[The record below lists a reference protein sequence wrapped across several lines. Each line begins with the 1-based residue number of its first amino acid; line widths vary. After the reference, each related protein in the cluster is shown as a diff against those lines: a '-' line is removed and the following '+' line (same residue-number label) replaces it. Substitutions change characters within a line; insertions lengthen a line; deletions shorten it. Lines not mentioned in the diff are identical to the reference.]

1 VFTTLLIFA
10 TLVTATT
17 KNEATMGK
25 KQQGKGKKPKRKR
38 TLPVHPEGTLEAKL
52 ATINEEWKK
61 RGRVEDKDDNDDDIS
76 KASDASNVSAR
87 MCVIVMARILGWLF
101 RLGCTVNPS
110 TPPLFFAP
118 PLFTSSWIAG
128 LARGFGFLGG
138 RGGPT
143 TDYGDAE

>member
-1 VFTTLLIFA
+1 MFTTLLIFA

-52 ATINEEWKK
+52 ATKNEEWKK

-76 KASDASNVSAR
+76 QASDASNVSAR

-101 RLGCTVNPS
+101 RLGCTVNPD
-110 TPPLFFAP
+110 TPAL
-118 PLFTSSWIAG
+118 LCTSS
-128 LARGFGFLGG
+128 LHFFLDN
-138 RGGPT
+138 RT
-143 TDYGDAE
+143 CERIRISWRRRADNRHW